1 MKFSQKIGGLIDETE
16 HYVDAKIESIQLETV
31 EKTVNISAAVLSGV
45 LIFGM
50 VFLAFLTLSAVAVIA
65 LAQVMSYL
73 WATILVFAFLPLASA
88 ALIVFKKRLLIQPI
102 KNFLFGEYFKAK
114 QTGNHE

>member
-1 MKFSQKIGGLIDETE
+1 MKLSQKIGGLIDEAE
-16 HYVDAKIESIQLETV
+16 RYADAKIESIQLETV

-50 VFLAFLTLSAVAVIA
+50 VFLAFLALSIVGVIA
-65 LAQVMSYL
+65 LAQIMSYL
-73 WATILVFAFLPLASA
+73 WATILIFSFLALAST
-88 ALIVFKKRLLIQPI
+88 ALIIFKNRLLIKPI

-114 QTGNHE
+114 QTTDHE